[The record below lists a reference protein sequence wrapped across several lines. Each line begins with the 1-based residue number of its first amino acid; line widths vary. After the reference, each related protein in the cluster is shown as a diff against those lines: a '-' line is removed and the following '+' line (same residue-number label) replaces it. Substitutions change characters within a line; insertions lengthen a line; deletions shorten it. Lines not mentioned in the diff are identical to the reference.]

1 MKRPVK
7 PLLPTTMANDGR
19 KRVLVVGAGAAGMAC
34 AHHLAEHRDKFDVTL
49 IDSVDYCGGQA
60 FSIPLD
66 KNKHGAS
73 WLNQGVQGGS
83 YIFHHTMT
91 MFARQGYQA
100 NPVKLQVS
108 FGKDD
113 TFWTN
118 VYPTKL
124 IEKYQKEVQRFFR
137 MLGIIRALEVFFV
150 LLPIK
155 YLLKIFRFSYE
166 FANVVALPM
175 VALFLGTGNYTPEV
189 PSVILERLCTSPTY
203 GMWYPPD
210 KHSIISNLPPMV
222 VFPNFSEF
230 YDNWRKSL
238 EARGVTVRLSTE
250 LVEVVKRD
258 KKGVKVRLMKR
269 TPAPDGHNPA
279 SAEAPED
286 PSSNADADAP
296 KEDEEF
302 DEIVICTLA
311 DTTKRLLGKTASLR
325 ERFVLGSAKFAD
337 DITITHNDADYMRKH
352 YQTTYDPSTAV
363 RTLAGTDQS
372 SRVDFA
378 ASNFRPMYLIK
389 PYPAD
394 VSKIEMCFDCTHYQ
408 AQFPP
413 STPYS
418 SHVFQTIFL
427 NRDRDR
433 GLWTDNEID
442 PSKIIR
448 KDWWHQL
455 CHSWTHYARVV
466 PWLWALQGRR
476 RTRFA
481 GSWTL
486 VNAHETAVISGI
498 AAAVDLGAAY
508 PEDLERDRW
517 ALLAFRC
524 YYALVY
530 GKWYR
535 RKAKKQGEGEEW
547 ASGVYGSVYKGPGV
561 VEEERK
567 LWRSEIDQRRSLSEE
582 EVVRVLGSEDKHTEP
597 AEHAE
602 STAHSGPVSTEVR
615 MESSNTNGLR
625 LGNGNGKAELVHGK
639 VDGQRFVSEDQKR
652 DSGQYQ
658 DHDAF
663 VGKVN
668 GLKPNGTKV
677 PQPQPSAPV
686 EQWSFYGTDD

>member
-1 MKRPVK
+1 
-7 PLLPTTMANDGR
+7 MAKDGR
-19 KRVLVVGAGAAGMAC
+19 KKVLVVGAGAAGMAC

-66 KNKHGAS
+66 KNKYGAS

-124 IEKYQKEVQRFFR
+124 IEKYHKEVQRFFK
-137 MLGIIRALEVFFV
+137 MLGVVRALEVFFV

-189 PSVILERLCTSPTY
+189 PSIILERLCTSPTY

-210 KHSIISNLPPMV
+210 RHSIISNLPPMV
-222 VFPNFSEF
+222 VFPNFGEF
-230 YDNWRKSL
+230 YDSWRKSL

-269 TPAPDGHNPA
+269 TPAPDGYNPA

-296 KEDEEF
+296 KEEEEY
-302 DEIVICTLA
+302 DEIVICTLISA

-352 YQTTYDPSTAV
+352 YQTSYDPSTAV

-427 NRDRDR
+427 NNDRDR

-508 PEDLERDRW
+508 PEDLERDRF

-524 YYALVY
+524 YYALVF

-535 RKAKKQGEGEEW
+535 RKAKKQGEGEQW

-567 LWRSEIDQRRSLSEE
+567 IWRSEVDSGRSLSEE
-582 EVVRVLGSEDKHTEP
+582 EVGRILGSDKP
-597 AEHAE
+597 AEQAE
-602 STAHSGPVSTEVR
+602 PTGDAEPVSSEAPVR
-615 MESSNTNGLR
+615 SPDTNGHG
-625 LGNGNGKAELVHGK
+625 LGNGHGKAEHVLGK
-639 VDGQRFVSEDQKR
+639 SNSQSEYPEK
-652 DSGQYQ
+652 DSAQYQ
-658 DHDAF
+658 ERDAVF
-663 VGKVN
+663 GKAN
-668 GLKPNGTKV
+668 GLNLSGTKT
-677 PQPQPSAPV
+677 QQTRPSAPV
-686 EQWSFYGTDD
+686 EQWSFYGTDE